1 MAGVSLGGTHA
12 WLCAAIDGRVAAV
25 APLLGVQSFQ
35 WAISNDA
42 IHGRVESLENAF
54 KQICDDCGKAGPQP
68 PSRCSTKHAPCSR
81 PQATAI
87 SRPYHR

>member
-1 MAGVSLGGTHA
+1 VDPQRIGMAGVSLGGTHA

-42 IHGRVESLENAF
+42 IHGALYTVLAIWHQQLDCFTTDNA
-54 KQICDDCGKAGPQP
+54 
-68 PSRCSTKHAPCSR
+68 
-81 PQATAI
+81 
-87 SRPYHR
+87 